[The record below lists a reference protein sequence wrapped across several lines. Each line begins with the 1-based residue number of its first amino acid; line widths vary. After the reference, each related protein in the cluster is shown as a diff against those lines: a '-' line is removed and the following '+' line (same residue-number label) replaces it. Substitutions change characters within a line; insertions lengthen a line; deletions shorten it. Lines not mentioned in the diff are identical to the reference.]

1 MKGWLSLALASTGLA
16 VGASVWLLPA
26 VSAPPVTAG
35 ASQPAPP
42 QLLLA
47 PHLVVKTPMANRP
60 VPAPLKPEDASEVP
74 AAYSVAEAQMLIQ
87 LMAEQGDPRQPALG
101 QLQARTQASEAQL
114 ADPQQYAAFADQ
126 QARALVQV
134 WASGVQQI
142 PSIRERIE
150 QAAQSGERSAVE
162 IDEARAALE
171 QLQQLHSRLQRE
183 SPELL
188 PGSDSGVAPPSAS
201 R

>member
-1 MKGWLSLALASTGLA
+1 M
-16 VGASVWLLPA
+16 
-26 VSAPPVTAG
+26 
-35 ASQPAPP
+35 
-42 QLLLA
+42 
-47 PHLVVKTPMANRP
+47 
-60 VPAPLKPEDASEVP
+60 
-74 AAYSVAEAQMLIQ
+74 
-87 LMAEQGDPRQPALG
+87 
-101 QLQARTQASEAQL
+101 
-114 ADPQQYAAFADQ
+114 
-126 QARALVQV
+126 
-134 WASGVQQI
+134 QQI

-188 PGSDSGVAPPSAS
+188 PGSDSVVAPSSAS

>member
-1 MKGWLSLALASTGLA
+1 MKGWLSLALASAGLA
-16 VGASVWLLPA
+16 VGVSIWLLPTI
-26 VSAPPVTAG
+26 SAPPVTVVV
-35 ASQPAPP
+35 SPPAPP
-42 QLLLA
+42 QSLVA
-47 PHLVVKTPMANRP
+47 PHLAAKKPLTTRP
-60 VPAPLKPEDASEVP
+60 APAPLKPDDALAVP
-74 AAYSVAEAQMLIQ
+74 TAYSVAEAQMLIQ

-101 QLQARTQASEAQL
+101 QLQARTGASAAQL

-126 QARALVQV
+126 QERALVQV

-142 PSIRERIE
+142 PSIRARIE

-171 QLQQLHSRLQRE
+171 QLQHLHSRLQRE

-188 PGSDSGVAPPSAS
+188 PNGDSGVAPPSAS
-201 R
+201 H